1 MYIASMCENSTM
13 GIVAPVVSN
22 LAQYILCEIVAC
34 RSFLF
39 KKCVCVYVY
48 THTLI
53 MTEDQLL

>member
-22 LAQYILCEIVAC
+22 LAQYILCEIVAY

-48 THTLI
+48 THTH
-53 MTEDQLL
+53 